1 MKSKGKNRRLV
12 TLLAKGY
19 LGFTLALVLI
29 FFFVS
34 WLNEAYFDW
43 LSRMP
48 DVESLARDRNMQA
61 GKYDEVKTGK
71 YLGKD
76 GGFAIIT
83 GEGIIIYDSTG
94 SLKRDF
100 TPGEIDCIQPY
111 DEQSYINYVSFTNEE
126 GNQENL
132 LTKYTFNDNGET
144 DEQVMILDDN
154 YVVQEGGLGDGH
166 SSYTPQEFEYLTSQY
181 SDGPVYLKYDISG
194 TLSVNKAVE
203 NAKYLVVMSYDSSL
217 DSYQNMYSKA
227 DRVFLLMIPL
237 YLIAIVSFLLWMNRK
252 IKKPL
257 VELNSAVDRLASG
270 GNSRLGDMDGPWEI
284 QAIGKNMDRM
294 ADMLAASEAER
305 KKMDDER
312 QRILA
317 DISHDLKTPI
327 TVISGYAKAISDGKV
342 PPEKVDSYLKLIDR
356 KSEELNSLI
365 NSFHEYSKVE
375 HPEFTISPD
384 EKDICEFMRGYLAE
398 RYDEIKL
405 SGFTL
410 KAVIP
415 ETPIMCSL
423 DSYQMKRALDNILY
437 NSLKYNSLGT
447 VIAVSVN
454 EREPADESR
463 HGKVKITLADN
474 GTGIT
479 GENAENI
486 FEPFVMG
493 DKSRSG
499 GGSGLGLAI
508 TKRIIT
514 AHGGTIRLIDPK
526 PDGFSTEFEIIL
538 PTNLKKS

>member
-29 FFFVS
+29 FVFVS

-83 GEGIIIYDSTG
+83 GEGKIIYDSTG

-126 GNQENL
+126 GNQEHL
-132 LTKYTFNDNGET
+132 LTKYTFRDNGDT

-194 TLSVNKAVE
+194 TLSGNKAVE

-284 QAIGKNMDRM
+284 QTIGKNMDRM

-365 NSFHEYSKVE
+365 NSFHEHSKVE

>member
-126 GNQENL
+126 GNQEHL
-132 LTKYTFNDNGET
+132 LTKYTFRDNGDT

-194 TLSVNKAVE
+194 TLSGNKAVE
-203 NAKYLVVMSYDSSL
+203 NAKYLVVMSYDSPL

-284 QAIGKNMDRM
+284 QTIGKNMDRM

>member
-1 MKSKGKNRRLV
+1 
-12 TLLAKGY
+12 
-19 LGFTLALVLI
+19 
-29 FFFVS
+29 
-34 WLNEAYFDW
+34 
-43 LSRMP
+43 
-48 DVESLARDRNMQA
+48 
-61 GKYDEVKTGK
+61 
-71 YLGKD
+71 
-76 GGFAIIT
+76 
-83 GEGIIIYDSTG
+83 
-94 SLKRDF
+94 
-100 TPGEIDCIQPY
+100 
-111 DEQSYINYVSFTNEE
+111 
-126 GNQENL
+126 
-132 LTKYTFNDNGET
+132 
-144 DEQVMILDDN
+144 
-154 YVVQEGGLGDGH
+154 
-166 SSYTPQEFEYLTSQY
+166 
-181 SDGPVYLKYDISG
+181 
-194 TLSVNKAVE
+194 
-203 NAKYLVVMSYDSSL
+203 
-217 DSYQNMYSKA
+217 
-227 DRVFLLMIPL
+227 MIPL